1 MEVSH
6 GGYEAD
12 AAARGAVRAGPRAHG
27 VGVGDDLQRSRVL
40 GRGRGG
46 GLRWG
51 LLWARLRGRGLAI
64 ILLLRRGRARLGCG
78 FRRGVDG
85 RGLLGRLGRGGL
97 SDGGFIDGGLR
108 RGLERSLRH
117 RWREG

>member
-1 MEVSH
+1 MASASVMTS
-6 GGYEAD
+6 
-12 AAARGAVRAGPRAHG
+12 RGAVYLGAGAEA
-27 VGVGDDLQRSRVL
+27 
-40 GRGRGG
+40 
-46 GLRWG
+46 LRWG

-97 SDGGFIDGGLR
+97 IDGGFSDGGLR